1 MNAVS
6 AILEALLGLLKTW
19 TRTTS
24 FIGKEVIETI
34 RRPGALFS
42 LVFGPFLI
50 MGAFGLGYSGQY
62 RPLNTVL
69 VLPAS
74 ADLPRDLTFYQQLT
88 GDSVRI
94 VGITD
99 SADAAR
105 QLLQRQEIDLIVIAP
120 PDVEQNFVNGRQS
133 AIGIE
138 YNELDPVRDNY
149 ARFVAYRQVQELN
162 RVIIEQAVSQG
173 QQYVLQTTGAQPPI
187 VVSPQVIASPTRAE
201 PRNLAPINPN
211 VVAFF
216 APAVLALVLQHMG
229 VTLTALSLVRER
241 LSGAMDIF
249 RVAPVR
255 ALEILIGKYL
265 AFAFF
270 NLSIAAMLAFLLVGV
285 LHVPML
291 SSPGDVALVVVL
303 LSFASLGLG
312 LLISTIVDSE
322 RQAVQLSML
331 VLLASVFFSGF
342 VLPLDQF
349 ITPLR
354 IAAYSLPVTHGIQ
367 LLQDLMLRG
376 ATNQGWELLVLGGIG
391 VALFLLTSLTVRRNL
406 RLAT

>member
-1 MNAVS
+1 MNA
-6 AILEALLGLLKTW
+6 IRELFLGLLKSW

-24 FIGKEVIETI
+24 FLGKDVIETV

-42 LVFGPFLI
+42 LIFGPFLI
-50 MGAFGLGYSGQY
+50 MGLFGLGYSGQY
-62 RPLNTVL
+62 RPLNAVL
-69 VLPAS
+69 VLPTS
-74 ADLPRDLTFYQQLT
+74 ANLPRDVNFYTQFT
-88 GDSVRI
+88 GDSVKL
-94 VGITD
+94 VDITD
-99 SADAAR
+99 STDRAR
-105 QLLQRQEIDLIVIAP
+105 QRLQRQEIDLIVIAP
-120 PDVEQNFVNGRQS
+120 ADVEQSFLSGQQS
-133 AIGIE
+133 VIAIE

-162 RVIIEQAVSQG
+162 RLIIEQAVAQG
-173 QQYVLQTTGAQPPI
+173 QQYVLQTSGAQPPI
-187 VVSPQVIASPTRAE
+187 IVPPQVVAAPTRAE
-201 PRNLAPINPN
+201 TRNLAPLSPN

-265 AFAFF
+265 AYAFF
-270 NLSIAAMLAFLLVGV
+270 NLAIAAGLSFLLVGV
-285 LHVPML
+285 LQVPLL
-291 SSPGDVALVVVL
+291 STPGDVAWVVVL

-312 LLISTIVDSE
+312 LLISTVVDSE

-376 ATNQGWELLVLGGIG
+376 GTNQGWELLALGGIG

-406 RLAT
+406 RSAT

>member
-1 MNAVS
+1 VGV
-6 AILEALLGLLKTW
+6 IREPFVGLLKSW
-19 TRTTS
+19 TRTTA
-24 FIGKEVIETI
+24 FIGKEVLEVV

-42 LVFGPFLI
+42 LIFGPFLI
-50 MGAFGLGYSGQY
+50 MGLFGIGYSGQY
-62 RPLNTVL
+62 RPLATVL
-69 VLPAS
+69 VVPAS
-74 ADLPRDLTFYQQLT
+74 ANLPRDPNFYQQFV
-88 GDSVRI
+88 GESVRI
-94 VGITD
+94 VEITED
-99 SADAAR
+99 ENSARAR
-105 QLLQRQEIDLIVIAP
+105 LQRQEIDLLVIAP
-120 PDVEQNFVNGRQS
+120 PDVQQKFMNGEQS
-133 AIGIE
+133 AIVIE

-149 ARFVAYRQVQELN
+149 ARFIAYRQTQELN
-162 RVIIEQAVSQG
+162 RAIIEQAVSQG
-173 QQYVLQTTGAQPPI
+173 EQYVLQTTGNQPPI
-187 VVSPQVIASPTRAE
+187 AISPQVIAAPTRAE
-201 PRNLAPINPN
+201 LRNLAPISPN

-255 ALEILIGKYL
+255 ALEILVGKYL
-265 AFAFF
+265 AYLFF
-270 NLSIAAMLAFLLVGV
+270 NLSIAAAISFLLVGV
-285 LHVPML
+285 LHVPLL
-291 SSPGDVALVVVL
+291 SPPGEMAWVIVL
-303 LSFASLGLG
+303 LSFAAVGLG

-367 LLQDLMLRG
+367 LLQDFMLRG
-376 ATNQGWELLVLGGIG
+376 GTNAGWELEVLAVIG
-391 VALFLLTSLTVRRNL
+391 VVLFLLTSLTVRRNL
-406 RLAT
+406 RSAT

>member
-1 MNAVS
+1 MS
-6 AILEALLGLLKTW
+6 AIGEVLLGLLKSW

-24 FIGKEVIETI
+24 FIGKDVLETV

-42 LVFGPFLI
+42 LIFGPFVI
-50 MGAFGLGYSGQY
+50 MGLFGLGYSGQY
-62 RPLNTVL
+62 RPLNAVL

-74 ADLPRDLTFYQQLT
+74 ANLPRDLNFYTQFT
-88 GDSVRI
+88 GESVKI
-94 VGITD
+94 VEITD
-99 SADAAR
+99 SADHAR
-105 QLLQRQEIDLIVIAP
+105 QRLQRQEIDLIVIAP
-120 PDVEQNFVNGRQS
+120 PDVEQNFLSSRQS
-133 AIGIE
+133 VIGIE

-162 RVIIEQAVSQG
+162 RLIIEQAVAQG

-187 VVSPQVIASPTRAE
+187 VVPPQVVASPTRAE
-201 PRNLAPINPN
+201 TRNLAPLSPN

-265 AFAFF
+265 AYAFF
-270 NLSIAAMLAFLLVGV
+270 NLSIAAGLSFLLVGV
-285 LHVPML
+285 LKVPLL
-291 SSPGDVALVVVL
+291 STPGDVAWVVAL

-312 LLISTIVDSE
+312 LLISTVVDSE

-376 ATNQGWELLVLGGIG
+376 GTNQGWELLVLGGIG
-391 VALFLLTSLTVRRNL
+391 VVLFLLTSLTVRRNL
-406 RLAT
+406 RYSAT

>member
-1 MNAVS
+1 VGV
-6 AILEALLGLLKTW
+6 IREPFVGLLKSW
-19 TRTTS
+19 TRTTA
-24 FIGKEVIETI
+24 FIGKEVLEVV

-42 LVFGPFLI
+42 LIFGPFLI
-50 MGAFGLGYSGQY
+50 MGLFGIGYSGQY
-62 RPLNTVL
+62 RPLATVL
-69 VLPAS
+69 VVPAS
-74 ADLPRDLTFYQQLT
+74 ANLPRDPNFYQQFV
-88 GDSVRI
+88 GESVRI
-94 VGITD
+94 VEITED
-99 SADAAR
+99 VNSARAR
-105 QLLQRQEIDLIVIAP
+105 LQRQEIDLLVIAP
-120 PDVEQNFVNGRQS
+120 PDVQQKFMNGEQS

-149 ARFVAYRQVQELN
+149 ARFIAYRQTQELN
-162 RVIIEQAVSQG
+162 RAIIEQAVSQG
-173 QQYVLQTTGAQPPI
+173 EQYVLQTTGNQPPI
-187 VVSPQVIASPTRAE
+187 AISPQVIAAPTRAE
-201 PRNLAPINPN
+201 LRNLAPISPN

-255 ALEILIGKYL
+255 ALEILVGKYL
-265 AFAFF
+265 AYLFF
-270 NLSIAAMLAFLLVGV
+270 NLSIAAAISFLLVGV
-285 LHVPML
+285 LHVPLL
-291 SSPGDVALVVVL
+291 SPPGEMAWVIVL
-303 LSFASLGLG
+303 LSFAAVGLG

-367 LLQDLMLRG
+367 LLQDFMLRG
-376 ATNQGWELLVLGGIG
+376 GTNAGWELVLLAVIG
-391 VALFLLTSLTVRRNL
+391 VVLFLLTSLTVRRNL
-406 RLAT
+406 RSAT

>member
-1 MNAVS
+1 VS
-6 AILEALLGLLKTW
+6 ALSEPFVGLLKSW
-19 TRTTS
+19 TRTTAFVS
-24 FIGKEVIETI
+24 KEVLEVI

-42 LVFGPFLI
+42 LIFGPFLI
-50 MGAFGLGYSGQY
+50 MGLFGIGYSGQY
-62 RPLNTVL
+62 RPLSTVL
-69 VLPAS
+69 VVPS
-74 ADLPRDLTFYQQLT
+74 AANLPRDVNFYQQYV

-94 VGITD
+94 VDITED
-99 SADAAR
+99 VESARAR
-105 QLLQRQEIDLIVIAP
+105 LQRQQIDLLVVAP
-120 PDVEQNFVNGRQS
+120 PDVEQKFMNGEQS
-133 AIGIE
+133 VIDIE

-149 ARFVAYRQVQELN
+149 ARFIAFRQTQELN
-162 RVIIEQAVSQG
+162 RAIIEQAVTQG
-173 QQYVLQTTGAQPPI
+173 EQYVLQSTGTQPPLA
-187 VVSPQVIASPTRAE
+187 VSPQVIAAPTRAE
-201 PRNLAPINPN
+201 TRNLAPITPN
-211 VVAFF
+211 VVAYF

-255 ALEILIGKYL
+255 ALEILVGKYL
-265 AFAFF
+265 AYAFF
-270 NLSIAAMLAFLLVGV
+270 NLSIAAAISFLLIGV
-285 LHVPML
+285 LHVPLL
-291 SSPGDVALVVVL
+291 SPPGDMAWVIAL
-303 LSFASLGLG
+303 LSFAAVGLG

-367 LLQDLMLRG
+367 LLQDFMLRG
-376 ATNQGWELLVLGGIG
+376 GTNASWELGVLGAIG
-391 VALFLLTSLTVRRNL
+391 VLLFLVTSITVRRNL
-406 RLAT
+406 RSAT

>member
-1 MNAVS
+1 MS
-6 AILEALLGLLKTW
+6 AIREALLGLLKTW

-24 FIGKEVIETI
+24 FIGKDVIETV
-34 RRPGALFS
+34 RRPGALLS
-42 LVFGPFLI
+42 LIFGPFLI
-50 MGAFGLGYSGQY
+50 MGLFGLGYSGQY
-62 RPLNTVL
+62 RPLNAVL

-74 ADLPRDLTFYQQLT
+74 ANLPRDLNFYTQFT
-88 GDSVRI
+88 GESVKL
-94 VGITD
+94 VEITE
-99 SADAAR
+99 SAEQAR

-120 PDVEQNFVNGRQS
+120 PDVEQNFLSGRQS
-133 AIGIE
+133 VIGIE

-162 RVIIEQAVSQG
+162 RLIIEQAVAQG
-173 QQYVLQTTGAQPPI
+173 QQYLLQTTGAQPPI
-187 VVSPQVIASPTRAE
+187 VVPPQVVAAPTRADT
-201 PRNLAPINPN
+201 RNLAPVNPN

-265 AFAFF
+265 AYAFF
-270 NLSIAAMLAFLLVGV
+270 NLSIAAALSFLLVGV
-285 LHVPML
+285 LKVPL
-291 SSPGDVALVVVL
+291 LATPADVAWVVVL

-312 LLISTIVDSE
+312 LLISTVVDSE

-376 ATNQGWELLVLGGIG
+376 GTNQGWELLVLGGIG
-391 VALFLLTSLTVRRNL
+391 IGLFLLTSLTVRRNL
-406 RLAT
+406 HSAT